1 MSKINGCE
9 EASDNAYSNTIVQ
22 ANKNLEL
29 QIIEI
34 KKLENQLSIANAELT
49 LQNKENKNL
58 VAELII
64 ANKELVYQN
73 NEKEKRADEL
83 IIANTELKFQNQEK
97 ENRAAELI
105 IANQELAF
113 QNEEK
118 QKRAEEL
125 IIANTELKFQN
136 QEKENRAA
144 ELIIANQE
152 LAFQNQE
159 KQKRA
164 DELIVANRELEFQ
177 NQEKENRAAEL
188 IIANQELAFQNQ
200 EKQKRADELIV
211 ANRELEFQNQEKEN
225 RAAELI
231 IANHELAFQNQEK
244 QNRANELVIANK
256 ELEFQNKEKEKRANE
271 LVIANK
277 ELEFQNKEKEKRANE
292 LLIANKEI
300 ESFTYISS
308 HDLQEPLRK
317 IQSFSGRIFVEE
329 YDNLSAM
336 GKYYVERTKLSA
348 LHMQTLINDLL
359 AYSRTNTTQR
369 KFVNSDLNQVVKE
382 TLEMLKEE
390 VQDRDATIEIQNL
403 CEVNIIP
410 FQFRQL
416 IQNLVSNSLK
426 FSIPGQKPH
435 ITISCDF
442 IKYDES
448 SSIDFILNTDHHH
461 ISIIDNGIGFEPQY
475 KDKIFDIFQRLNDR
489 KEYSGTGIGLTI
501 ARKIVENHNGIIT
514 GTGKLNHGAQF
525 DIYLPCEQ

>member
-1 MSKINGCE
+1 MSKKISGE
-9 EASDNAYSNTIVQ
+9 EESDKTYSNTLLL

-34 KKLENQLSIANAELT
+34 KKLENQLSKANAELIF
-49 LQNKENKNL
+49 QNKENKIL
-58 VAELII
+58 V
-64 ANKELVYQN
+64 
-73 NEKEKRADEL
+73 
-83 IIANTELKFQNQEK
+83 
-97 ENRAAELI
+97 AELI
-105 IANQELAF
+105 IANQELIY
-113 QNEEK
+113 QNQEK
-118 QKRAEEL
+118 EKRAKEL
-125 IIANTELKFQN
+125 IVANTELKFQN
-136 QEKENRAA
+136 EEKENRAA

-164 DELIVANRELEFQ
+164 DELIVANTELE
-177 NQEKENRAAEL
+177 
-188 IIANQELAFQNQ
+188 
-200 EKQKRADELIV
+200 
-211 ANRELEFQNQEKEN
+211 
-225 RAAELI
+225 
-231 IANHELAFQNQEK
+231 FQNQEK
-244 QNRANELVIANK
+244 QNRANELVIAN
-256 ELEFQNKEKEKRANE
+256 Q
-271 LVIANK
+271 

-382 TLEMLKEE
+382 ALEMLKEE
-390 VQDRDATIEIQNL
+390 VQDRDAIIEIKNL

-442 IKYDES
+442 VKYYES
-448 SSIDFILNTDHHH
+448 SSLDFNLNTDHYH

>member
-1 MSKINGCE
+1 MSKKISGE
-9 EASDNAYSNTIVQ
+9 EESDNAYSNTLLL

-34 KKLENQLSIANAELT
+34 KKLENQLSKANAELIF
-49 LQNKENKNL
+49 QNKENKIL
-58 VAELII
+58 V
-64 ANKELVYQN
+64 
-73 NEKEKRADEL
+73 
-83 IIANTELKFQNQEK
+83 
-97 ENRAAELI
+97 AELI
-105 IANQELAF
+105 IANQELIY
-113 QNEEK
+113 QNQEK
-118 QKRAEEL
+118 EKRAEEL
-125 IIANTELKFQN
+125 IVANTELKFQN
-136 QEKENRAA
+136 EEKENRAA

-164 DELIVANRELEFQ
+164 DELIVANTELEFQ

-200 EKQKRADELIV
+200 EKQ
-211 ANRELEFQNQEKEN
+211 
-225 RAAELI
+225 
-231 IANHELAFQNQEK
+231 
-244 QNRANELVIANK
+244 NRANELVIAN
-256 ELEFQNKEKEKRANE
+256 Q
-271 LVIANK
+271 

-382 TLEMLKEE
+382 ALEMLKEE
-390 VQDRDATIEIQNL
+390 VQDRDAIIEIQNL

-448 SSIDFILNTDHHH
+448 SSIDFNLNTDHHH

>member
-1 MSKINGCE
+1 MSKKISGE
-9 EASDNAYSNTIVQ
+9 EESDNAYSNTLLL

-34 KKLENQLSIANAELT
+34 KKLENQLSKANAELIF
-49 LQNKENKNL
+49 QNKENKIL
-58 VAELII
+58 V
-64 ANKELVYQN
+64 
-73 NEKEKRADEL
+73 
-83 IIANTELKFQNQEK
+83 
-97 ENRAAELI
+97 AELI
-105 IANQELAF
+105 IANQELIY
-113 QNEEK
+113 QNQEK
-118 QKRAEEL
+118 EKRAKEL
-125 IIANTELKFQN
+125 IVANTELKFQN
-136 QEKENRAA
+136 EEKENRAA

-164 DELIVANRELEFQ
+164 DELIVANTELEFQ

-200 EKQKRADELIV
+200 EKQ
-211 ANRELEFQNQEKEN
+211 
-225 RAAELI
+225 
-231 IANHELAFQNQEK
+231 
-244 QNRANELVIANK
+244 NRANELVIAN
-256 ELEFQNKEKEKRANE
+256 Q
-271 LVIANK
+271 

-382 TLEMLKEE
+382 ALEMLKEE
-390 VQDRDATIEIQNL
+390 VQDRDAIIEIKNL

-448 SSIDFILNTDHHH
+448 SSIDFNLNTDHHH

>member
-1 MSKINGCE
+1 MSKKISGE
-9 EASDNAYSNTIVQ
+9 EESDNAYSNTLLL

-34 KKLENQLSIANAELT
+34 KKLENQLSKDNAELIF
-49 LQNKENKNL
+49 QNKENKIL
-58 VAELII
+58 V
-64 ANKELVYQN
+64 
-73 NEKEKRADEL
+73 
-83 IIANTELKFQNQEK
+83 
-97 ENRAAELI
+97 AELI
-105 IANQELAF
+105 IANQELIY
-113 QNEEK
+113 QNQEK
-118 QKRAEEL
+118 EKRAEEL
-125 IIANTELKFQN
+125 IVANTELKFQN
-136 QEKENRAA
+136 EEKENRAA

-164 DELIVANRELEFQ
+164 DELIVANTELEFQ

-200 EKQKRADELIV
+200 EKQ
-211 ANRELEFQNQEKEN
+211 
-225 RAAELI
+225 
-231 IANHELAFQNQEK
+231 
-244 QNRANELVIANK
+244 NRANELVIAN
-256 ELEFQNKEKEKRANE
+256 Q
-271 LVIANK
+271 

-382 TLEMLKEE
+382 ALEMLKEE
-390 VQDRDATIEIQNL
+390 VQDRDAIIEIQNL

-448 SSIDFILNTDHHH
+448 SSIDFNLNTDHHH

>member
-1 MSKINGCE
+1 MSKKISGE
-9 EASDNAYSNTIVQ
+9 EESDNAYSNTLLL

-34 KKLENQLSIANAELT
+34 KKLENQLSKANAELIF
-49 LQNKENKNL
+49 QNKENKIL
-58 VAELII
+58 V
-64 ANKELVYQN
+64 
-73 NEKEKRADEL
+73 
-83 IIANTELKFQNQEK
+83 
-97 ENRAAELI
+97 AELI
-105 IANQELAF
+105 IANQELIY
-113 QNEEK
+113 QNQEK
-118 QKRAEEL
+118 EKRAEEL
-125 IIANTELKFQN
+125 IVANTELKFQN
-136 QEKENRAA
+136 EEKENRAA

-164 DELIVANRELEFQ
+164 DELIVANTELEFQ

-200 EKQKRADELIV
+200 EKQ
-211 ANRELEFQNQEKEN
+211 
-225 RAAELI
+225 
-231 IANHELAFQNQEK
+231 
-244 QNRANELVIANK
+244 NRANELVIAN
-256 ELEFQNKEKEKRANE
+256 Q
-271 LVIANK
+271 

-382 TLEMLKEE
+382 ALEMLKEE
-390 VQDRDATIEIQNL
+390 VQDRDAIIEIKNL

-442 IKYDES
+442 VKYDES
-448 SSIDFILNTDHHH
+448 SSLDFNLNTDHHH

-475 KDKIFDIFQRLNDR
+475 KDKIFEIFQRLNDR

>member
-1 MSKINGCE
+1 MSKKISGE
-9 EASDNAYSNTIVQ
+9 EESDNAYSNTLLL

-34 KKLENQLSIANAELT
+34 KKLENQLSKANAELIF
-49 LQNKENKNL
+49 QNKENKIL
-58 VAELII
+58 V
-64 ANKELVYQN
+64 
-73 NEKEKRADEL
+73 
-83 IIANTELKFQNQEK
+83 
-97 ENRAAELI
+97 AELI
-105 IANQELAF
+105 IANQELIY
-113 QNEEK
+113 QNQEK
-118 QKRAEEL
+118 EKRAEEL
-125 IIANTELKFQN
+125 IVANTELKFQN
-136 QEKENRAA
+136 EEKENRAA

-164 DELIVANRELEFQ
+164 DELIVANTELEFQ

-200 EKQKRADELIV
+200 EKQ
-211 ANRELEFQNQEKEN
+211 
-225 RAAELI
+225 
-231 IANHELAFQNQEK
+231 
-244 QNRANELVIANK
+244 NRANELVIAN
-256 ELEFQNKEKEKRANE
+256 Q
-271 LVIANK
+271 

-382 TLEMLKEE
+382 ALEMLKEE
-390 VQDRDATIEIQNL
+390 VQDRDAIIEIKNL

-442 IKYDES
+442 VKYDES
-448 SSIDFILNTDHHH
+448 SSLDFNLNTDHHH

-489 KEYSGTGIGLTI
+489 KEYPGTGIGLTI

-514 GTGKLNHGAQF
+514 GTGTLNHGAQF
-525 DIYLPCEQ
+525 DIYIPCQQ

>member
-125 IIANTELKFQN
+125 IIANTELK
-136 QEKENRAA
+136 
-144 ELIIANQE
+144 
-152 LAFQNQE
+152 
-159 KQKRA
+159 
-164 DELIVANRELEFQ
+164 FQ

>member
-1 MSKINGCE
+1 MSKKISGE
-9 EASDNAYSNTIVQ
+9 EESDKTYSNTLLL

-34 KKLENQLSIANAELT
+34 KKLENQLSKANAELIF
-49 LQNKENKNL
+49 QNKENKIL
-58 VAELII
+58 V
-64 ANKELVYQN
+64 
-73 NEKEKRADEL
+73 
-83 IIANTELKFQNQEK
+83 
-97 ENRAAELI
+97 AELI
-105 IANQELAF
+105 IANQELIY
-113 QNEEK
+113 QNQEK
-118 QKRAEEL
+118 EKRAKEL
-125 IIANTELKFQN
+125 IVANTELKFQN
-136 QEKENRAA
+136 EEKENRAA

-164 DELIVANRELEFQ
+164 DELIVANTELEFQ

-200 EKQKRADELIV
+200 EKQ
-211 ANRELEFQNQEKEN
+211 
-225 RAAELI
+225 
-231 IANHELAFQNQEK
+231 
-244 QNRANELVIANK
+244 NRANELVIAN
-256 ELEFQNKEKEKRANE
+256 Q
-271 LVIANK
+271 

-382 TLEMLKEE
+382 ALEMLKEE
-390 VQDRDATIEIQNL
+390 VQDRDAIIEIKNL

-442 IKYDES
+442 VKYYES
-448 SSIDFILNTDHHH
+448 SSLDFNLNTDHYH

>member
-1 MSKINGCE
+1 MSKKISGE
-9 EASDNAYSNTIVQ
+9 EESDNAYSNTLLL

-34 KKLENQLSIANAELT
+34 KKLENQLSKANAELIF
-49 LQNKENKNL
+49 QNKENKIL
-58 VAELII
+58 V
-64 ANKELVYQN
+64 
-73 NEKEKRADEL
+73 
-83 IIANTELKFQNQEK
+83 
-97 ENRAAELI
+97 AELI
-105 IANQELAF
+105 IANQELIY
-113 QNEEK
+113 QNQEK
-118 QKRAEEL
+118 EKRAEEL
-125 IIANTELKFQN
+125 IVANTELKFQN
-136 QEKENRAA
+136 EEKENRAA

-164 DELIVANRELEFQ
+164 DELIVANTELEFQ

-200 EKQKRADELIV
+200 EKQ
-211 ANRELEFQNQEKEN
+211 
-225 RAAELI
+225 
-231 IANHELAFQNQEK
+231 
-244 QNRANELVIANK
+244 NRANELVIAN
-256 ELEFQNKEKEKRANE
+256 Q
-271 LVIANK
+271 

-382 TLEMLKEE
+382 ALEMLKEE
-390 VQDRDATIEIQNL
+390 VQDRDAIIEIQNL

-442 IKYDES
+442 VKYDES
-448 SSIDFILNTDHHH
+448 SSLDFNLNTDHHH

-525 DIYLPCEQ
+525 DIYLPCE

>member
-1 MSKINGCE
+1 MSKKISGE
-9 EASDNAYSNTIVQ
+9 EESDKTYSNTLLL

-34 KKLENQLSIANAELT
+34 KKLENQLSKANAELIF
-49 LQNKENKNL
+49 QNKENKIL
-58 VAELII
+58 V
-64 ANKELVYQN
+64 
-73 NEKEKRADEL
+73 
-83 IIANTELKFQNQEK
+83 
-97 ENRAAELI
+97 AELI
-105 IANQELAF
+105 IANQELIY
-113 QNEEK
+113 QNQEK
-118 QKRAEEL
+118 EKRAKEL
-125 IIANTELKFQN
+125 IVANTELKFQN
-136 QEKENRAA
+136 EEKENRAA

-164 DELIVANRELEFQ
+164 DELIVANTELEFQ

-200 EKQKRADELIV
+200 EKQ
-211 ANRELEFQNQEKEN
+211 
-225 RAAELI
+225 
-231 IANHELAFQNQEK
+231 
-244 QNRANELVIANK
+244 NRANELVIAN
-256 ELEFQNKEKEKRANE
+256 Q
-271 LVIANK
+271 

-382 TLEMLKEE
+382 ALEMLKEE
-390 VQDRDATIEIQNL
+390 VQDRDAIIEIQNL

-442 IKYDES
+442 VKYDES
-448 SSIDFILNTDHHH
+448 SSLDFNLNTDHHH

>member
-1 MSKINGCE
+1 MSKKISGE
-9 EASDNAYSNTIVQ
+9 EESDKTYSNTLLL

-34 KKLENQLSIANAELT
+34 KKLENQLSKANAELIF
-49 LQNKENKNL
+49 QNKENKIL
-58 VAELII
+58 V
-64 ANKELVYQN
+64 
-73 NEKEKRADEL
+73 
-83 IIANTELKFQNQEK
+83 
-97 ENRAAELI
+97 AELI
-105 IANQELAF
+105 IANQELIY
-113 QNEEK
+113 QNQEK
-118 QKRAEEL
+118 EKRAEEL
-125 IIANTELKFQN
+125 IVANTELKFQN
-136 QEKENRAA
+136 EEKENRAA

-164 DELIVANRELEFQ
+164 DELIVANTELEFQ

-200 EKQKRADELIV
+200 EKQ
-211 ANRELEFQNQEKEN
+211 
-225 RAAELI
+225 
-231 IANHELAFQNQEK
+231 
-244 QNRANELVIANK
+244 NRANELVIAN
-256 ELEFQNKEKEKRANE
+256 Q
-271 LVIANK
+271 

-382 TLEMLKEE
+382 ALEMLKEE
-390 VQDRDATIEIQNL
+390 VQDRDAIIEIQNL

-442 IKYDES
+442 VKYDES
-448 SSIDFILNTDHHH
+448 SSLDFNLNTDHHH

>member
-9 EASDNAYSNTIVQ
+9 EASDNAYSNTLLL

-73 NEKEKRADEL
+73 NEKGKRADEL
-83 IIANTELKFQNQEK
+83 IVANTELEFQNQEK

-118 QKRAEEL
+118 
-125 IIANTELKFQN
+125 
-136 QEKENRAA
+136 ENRAA
-144 ELIIANQE
+144 EL
-152 LAFQNQE
+152 F
-159 KQKRA
+159 
-164 DELIVANRELEFQ
+164 V
-177 NQEKENRAAEL
+177 
-188 IIANQELAFQNQ
+188 ANQELAFQNQ

-244 QNRANELVIANK
+244 QN
-256 ELEFQNKEKEKRANE
+256 RANE

-403 CEVNIIP
+403 CEVTIIP

-448 SSIDFILNTDHHH
+448 SSIDFNLNTDHHH

-514 GTGKLNHGAQF
+514 GTGTLNHGAQF

>member
-1 MSKINGCE
+1 MSKKISCE
-9 EASDNAYSNTIVQ
+9 EESDNTYSNTLLL

-34 KKLENQLSIANAELT
+34 KKLENQLSKANAELIF
-49 LQNKENKNL
+49 QNKENKIL
-58 VAELII
+58 V
-64 ANKELVYQN
+64 
-73 NEKEKRADEL
+73 
-83 IIANTELKFQNQEK
+83 
-97 ENRAAELI
+97 AELI
-105 IANQELAF
+105 IANQELIY
-113 QNEEK
+113 QNQEK
-118 QKRAEEL
+118 EKRAKEL
-125 IIANTELKFQN
+125 IVANTELKFQN
-136 QEKENRAA
+136 EEKENRAA

-164 DELIVANRELEFQ
+164 DELIVANTELEFQ

-200 EKQKRADELIV
+200 EKQ
-211 ANRELEFQNQEKEN
+211 
-225 RAAELI
+225 
-231 IANHELAFQNQEK
+231 
-244 QNRANELVIANK
+244 NRANELVIAN
-256 ELEFQNKEKEKRANE
+256 Q
-271 LVIANK
+271 

-382 TLEMLKEE
+382 ALEMLKEE
-390 VQDRDATIEIQNL
+390 VQDRDAIIEIQNL

-442 IKYDES
+442 VKYDES
-448 SSIDFILNTDHHH
+448 SSLDFNLNTDHHH

>member
-1 MSKINGCE
+1 MSKKISGE
-9 EASDNAYSNTIVQ
+9 EESDNAYSNTLLL

-34 KKLENQLSIANAELT
+34 KKLENQLSKANAELIF
-49 LQNKENKNL
+49 QNKENKIL
-58 VAELII
+58 V
-64 ANKELVYQN
+64 
-73 NEKEKRADEL
+73 
-83 IIANTELKFQNQEK
+83 
-97 ENRAAELI
+97 AELI
-105 IANQELAF
+105 IANQELIY
-113 QNEEK
+113 QNQEK
-118 QKRAEEL
+118 EKRAEEL
-125 IIANTELKFQN
+125 IVANTELKFQN
-136 QEKENRAA
+136 EEKENRAA

-164 DELIVANRELEFQ
+164 DELIVANTELEFQ

-200 EKQKRADELIV
+200 EKQ
-211 ANRELEFQNQEKEN
+211 
-225 RAAELI
+225 
-231 IANHELAFQNQEK
+231 
-244 QNRANELVIANK
+244 NRANELVIAN
-256 ELEFQNKEKEKRANE
+256 Q
-271 LVIANK
+271 

-382 TLEMLKEE
+382 AMEMLKEE
-390 VQDRDATIEIQNL
+390 VQDRDAIIEIQNL

-442 IKYDES
+442 VKYDES
-448 SSIDFILNTDHHH
+448 SSLDFNLNTDHHH

-475 KDKIFDIFQRLNDR
+475 KDKIFEIFQRLNDR
-489 KEYSGTGIGLTI
+489 KEYSGTGVGLTI

-525 DIYLPCEQ
+525 DIYLPCE

>member
-1 MSKINGCE
+1 MSKKISGE
-9 EASDNAYSNTIVQ
+9 EESDKTYSNTLLL

-34 KKLENQLSIANAELT
+34 KKLENQLSKANAELIF
-49 LQNKENKNL
+49 QNKENKIL
-58 VAELII
+58 V
-64 ANKELVYQN
+64 
-73 NEKEKRADEL
+73 
-83 IIANTELKFQNQEK
+83 
-97 ENRAAELI
+97 AELI
-105 IANQELAF
+105 IANQELIY
-113 QNEEK
+113 QNQEK
-118 QKRAEEL
+118 EKRAKEL
-125 IIANTELKFQN
+125 IVANTELKFQN
-136 QEKENRAA
+136 EEKENRAA

-164 DELIVANRELEFQ
+164 DELIVANTELEFQ

-200 EKQKRADELIV
+200 EKQ
-211 ANRELEFQNQEKEN
+211 
-225 RAAELI
+225 
-231 IANHELAFQNQEK
+231 
-244 QNRANELVIANK
+244 NRANELVIAN
-256 ELEFQNKEKEKRANE
+256 Q
-271 LVIANK
+271 

-382 TLEMLKEE
+382 ALEMLKEE
-390 VQDRDATIEIQNL
+390 VQDRDAIIEIKNL

-448 SSIDFILNTDHHH
+448 SSIDFNLNTDHHH

>member
-1 MSKINGCE
+1 MSKKISGE
-9 EASDNAYSNTIVQ
+9 EESDNAYSNTLLL

-34 KKLENQLSIANAELT
+34 KKLENQLSKANAELIF
-49 LQNKENKNL
+49 QNKENKIL
-58 VAELII
+58 V
-64 ANKELVYQN
+64 
-73 NEKEKRADEL
+73 
-83 IIANTELKFQNQEK
+83 
-97 ENRAAELI
+97 AELI
-105 IANQELAF
+105 IANQELIY
-113 QNEEK
+113 QNQEK
-118 QKRAEEL
+118 EKRAEEL
-125 IIANTELKFQN
+125 IVANTELKFQN
-136 QEKENRAA
+136 EEKENRAA

-164 DELIVANRELEFQ
+164 DELIVANTELEFQ

-200 EKQKRADELIV
+200 EKQ
-211 ANRELEFQNQEKEN
+211 
-225 RAAELI
+225 
-231 IANHELAFQNQEK
+231 
-244 QNRANELVIANK
+244 NRANELVIAN
-256 ELEFQNKEKEKRANE
+256 Q
-271 LVIANK
+271 

-382 TLEMLKEE
+382 ALEMLKEE

-426 FSIPGQKPH
+426 FSIP
-435 ITISCDF
+435 DVF
-442 IKYDES
+442 
-448 SSIDFILNTDHHH
+448 L
-461 ISIIDNGIGFEPQY
+461 
-475 KDKIFDIFQRLNDR
+475 
-489 KEYSGTGIGLTI
+489 
-501 ARKIVENHNGIIT
+501 
-514 GTGKLNHGAQF
+514 
-525 DIYLPCEQ
+525 

>member
-1 MSKINGCE
+1 MSKKISGE
-9 EASDNAYSNTIVQ
+9 EESDNAYSNTLLL

-34 KKLENQLSIANAELT
+34 KKLENQLSKANAELIF
-49 LQNKENKNL
+49 QNKENKIL
-58 VAELII
+58 V
-64 ANKELVYQN
+64 
-73 NEKEKRADEL
+73 
-83 IIANTELKFQNQEK
+83 
-97 ENRAAELI
+97 AELI
-105 IANQELAF
+105 IANQELIY
-113 QNEEK
+113 QNQEK
-118 QKRAEEL
+118 EKRAEEL
-125 IIANTELKFQN
+125 IVANTELKFQN
-136 QEKENRAA
+136 EEKENRAA

-164 DELIVANRELEFQ
+164 DELIVANTELEFQ

-200 EKQKRADELIV
+200 EKQ
-211 ANRELEFQNQEKEN
+211 
-225 RAAELI
+225 
-231 IANHELAFQNQEK
+231 
-244 QNRANELVIANK
+244 NRANELVIAN
-256 ELEFQNKEKEKRANE
+256 Q
-271 LVIANK
+271 

-369 KFVNSDLNQVVKE
+369 KFVNSDLNQVVKVDM
-382 TLEMLKEE
+382 EMLKEE
-390 VQDRDATIEIQNL
+390 VQDRDAIIEIQNL

-442 IKYDES
+442 VKYDES
-448 SSIDFILNTDHHH
+448 SSLDFNLNTDHHH

-475 KDKIFDIFQRLNDR
+475 KDKIFEIFQRLNDR
-489 KEYSGTGIGLTI
+489 KEYSGTGVGLTI

-525 DIYLPCEQ
+525 DIYLPCE

>member
-1 MSKINGCE
+1 MSKKISGE
-9 EASDNAYSNTIVQ
+9 EESDNAYSNTLLL

-34 KKLENQLSIANAELT
+34 KKLENQLSKANAELIF
-49 LQNKENKNL
+49 QNKENKIL
-58 VAELII
+58 V
-64 ANKELVYQN
+64 
-73 NEKEKRADEL
+73 
-83 IIANTELKFQNQEK
+83 
-97 ENRAAELI
+97 AELI
-105 IANQELAF
+105 IANQELIY
-113 QNEEK
+113 QNQEK
-118 QKRAEEL
+118 EKRAEEL
-125 IIANTELKFQN
+125 IVANTELKFQN
-136 QEKENRAA
+136 EEKENRAA

-164 DELIVANRELEFQ
+164 DELIVANTELEFQ

-200 EKQKRADELIV
+200 EKQ
-211 ANRELEFQNQEKEN
+211 
-225 RAAELI
+225 
-231 IANHELAFQNQEK
+231 
-244 QNRANELVIANK
+244 NRANELVIAN
-256 ELEFQNKEKEKRANE
+256 Q
-271 LVIANK
+271 

-382 TLEMLKEE
+382 ALEMLKEE
-390 VQDRDATIEIQNL
+390 VQDRDAIIEIQNL

-442 IKYDES
+442 VKYDES
-448 SSIDFILNTDHHH
+448 SSLDFNLNTDHHH

-475 KDKIFDIFQRLNDR
+475 KDKIFEIFQRLNDR

-525 DIYLPCEQ
+525 DIYLPCE